1 MKRAPRVEPVSLF
14 GLDDLRGRLV
24 TSRYIAEIADITP
37 LILNCLVEGDPRSLP
52 SSRRPSMKKLTFVVV
67 SALVVLSFG
76 CKKGAGS
83 SSGAAMAKMT
93 EFKDEM
99 CKCKDAKCAQDV
111 SDKMTKWSQEQSKNQ
126 KEPPKMSEADTKK
139 AAEIGEALGKC
150 MQTAMGAAPP
160 VPEGSAAPAGSA
172 DPAAAGALPK
182 KCDDYKAQVEKLKT
196 CEKIRAKAK
205 DALVNAYND
214 AAAGW
219 ATMPDGAKAG
229 LNTSCKAGTEAVIAA
244 AKDACGW

>member
-1 MKRAPRVEPVSLF
+1 
-14 GLDDLRGRLV
+14 
-24 TSRYIAEIADITP
+24 
-37 LILNCLVEGDPRSLP
+37 
-52 SSRRPSMKKLTFVVV
+52 MKKLTFVLV

-76 CKKGAGS
+76 CKKKGAGS

-139 AAEIGEALGKC
+139 AAELGEQLGKC

-160 VPEGSAAPAGSA
+160 VPPEGSGTPPAGSA
-172 DPAAAGALPK
+172 DPAAAGGLPK
-182 KCDDYKAQVEKLKT
+182 ECDDYKAQVEKLKT
-196 CEKIRAKAK
+196 CEKIPAKAK
-205 DALVNAYND
+205 DALVKAYTD